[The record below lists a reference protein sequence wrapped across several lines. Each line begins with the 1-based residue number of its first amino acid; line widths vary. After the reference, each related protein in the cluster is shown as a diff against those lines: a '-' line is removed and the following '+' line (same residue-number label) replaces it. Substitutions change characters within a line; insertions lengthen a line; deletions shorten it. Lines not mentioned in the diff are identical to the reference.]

1 MLPIVYLQLV
11 CNVNTFTCIF
21 GSEFEVILHFTGQ
34 EKSGCRKLEAPCGCT
49 RVSKVDAMA
58 VGRFFEV
65 PRIRFQERYSK
76 SLS

>member
-49 RVSKVDAMA
+49 RVSKVDASA
-58 VGRFFEV
+58 SNTV
-65 PRIRFQERYSK
+65 PGTVFQKLE
-76 SLS
+76 LNCTTG